1 MSSSPRST
9 QAAVRAAARPAM
21 DSRLVSALALAA
33 AMAAM
38 AGMASA
44 QAAPE
49 PKPEAPAT
57 TEAQPA
63 EATSPATTPATT
75 AAEPAEGAAASGTPA
90 EPAASDFRQAGAT
103 LLNAEGAEVGDVIIT
118 ETASGVLHL
127 ILDLRD
133 GVLPAAQHG
142 FHIHETGACEAPS
155 FESAGGHL
163 AGDKEHGIQSPNG
176 IHLGDLPNITTYDA
190 GAVHVEYF
198 LADVPMDQ
206 ILDDDGSAVVI
217 HDGVDDYTT
226 QPSGNAGDRLAC
238 GVLEE
243 SS

>member
-1 MSSSPRST
+1 MSSSPRRT

-63 EATSPATTPATT
+63 DATTPAPT
-75 AAEPAEGAAASGTPA
+75 AAEPAEGAAASGTTA

-163 AGDKEHGIQSPNG
+163 AGDKEHGIHSPNG